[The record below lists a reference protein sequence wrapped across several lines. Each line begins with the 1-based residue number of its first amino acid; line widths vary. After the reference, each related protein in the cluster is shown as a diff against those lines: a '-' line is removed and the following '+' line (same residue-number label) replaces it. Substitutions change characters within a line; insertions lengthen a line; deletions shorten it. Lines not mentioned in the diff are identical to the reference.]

1 MKLGAAV
8 SRDGFR
14 GGIRVRQSGAV
25 VRVGVGATLEAF
37 SRAWVELRL

>member
-1 MKLGAAV
+1 VLGAAV
-8 SRDGFR
+8 SGDGFR

-25 VRVGVGATLEAF
+25 FWFGVGATLEAF